1 MVTLKI
7 LHVHNFYTQPGG
19 EDTVFTA
26 EVALMQNHGKNI
38 IEYTDNN
45 SRIHEMNSLALAIQT
60 IWSTPSYDKL
70 NDILQKEKP
79 DLVHFHNTFPLISP
93 TAYSACRERNVPV
106 IQLLD
111 NPRLICP
118 AATFYRNGQ
127 LCQDCLGKTPPL
139 PGVIHGCYHDSRV
152 QTAVIAA
159 MLTFHRWIKTWQKL
173 VDIYLVATEFYKHK
187 FIEAGLPAAKFFV
200 KPHFVRC
207 DPPPRSPDQKEKYVL
222 FIGRLDPEKG
232 LRTLLKAW
240 KNLNIPL
247 LIRGDGQLEQESRD
261 FIQEHYMK
269 SVEIIGRLSEDD
281 LAQTINNARFL
292 ISPSEGYYETFGMV
306 AIECFA
312 QGIPVVGSNIG
323 FLPEIIKNGETG
335 LLFNSGDP
343 TDLASKV
350 EWLWNHPEES
360 ARMGSNARLEYEK
373 KYTPEPNYQMLMDIY
388 ERAIA
393 GKR

>member
-1 MVTLKI
+1 
-7 LHVHNFYTQPGG
+7 
-19 EDTVFTA
+19 
-26 EVALMQNHGKNI
+26 
-38 IEYTDNN
+38 
-45 SRIHEMNSLALAIQT
+45 
-60 IWSTPSYDKL
+60 
-70 NDILQKEKP
+70 
-79 DLVHFHNTFPLISP
+79 
-93 TAYSACRERNVPV
+93 
-106 IQLLD
+106 
-111 NPRLICP
+111 
-118 AATFYRNGQ
+118 
-127 LCQDCLGKTPPL
+127 
-139 PGVIHGCYHDSRV
+139 
-152 QTAVIAA
+152 
-159 MLTFHRWIKTWQKL
+159 
-173 VDIYLVATEFYKHK
+173 
-187 FIEAGLPAAKFFV
+187 
-200 KPHFVRC
+200 
-207 DPPPRSPDQKEKYVL
+207 
-222 FIGRLDPEKG
+222 
-232 LRTLLKAW
+232 LLKAW